1 MFHATLIN
9 SPRGVYKLTDDEV
22 YPDRNLKNA
31 FTRINGAEETRF
43 DNPFLS
49 RLIAIFI
56 IISLIK
62 SGYIFS

>member
-43 DNPFLS
+43 ENLFLS
-49 RLIAIFI
+49 RLIAIF
-56 IISLIK
+56 L
-62 SGYIFS
+62 YYDFVN